1 MRGLSANQK
10 IKKVA
15 VKNADG
21 SMNYIKKPD
30 ITYRGKTA
38 TIRIWVSA
46 LGAETISFKIDG
58 IEYTTK
64 VSYKKYTNPSKS
76 VTVTNLARNGKVNL
90 AIGWKKDIY
99 FAGTALSKTTSNATM
114 RIKAKKGWKVQSVR
128 IYSMFGSLKFFS
140 KKYSKPQSSVNVKVN
155 KTFTK
160 GDGYFLEIQYIN
172 SKNKGTITQTLM
184 FI

>member
-1 MRGLSANQK
+1 M
-10 IKKVA
+10 
-15 VKNADG
+15 
-21 SMNYIKKPD
+21 
-30 ITYRGKTA
+30 
-38 TIRIWVSA
+38 VSA

-76 VTVTNLARNGKVNL
+76 VTVTNLARNGKANL